1 MSKQYNMSTVID
13 FLIPELQA
21 ELATQQHNATG
32 TASASLVAERDDEG
46 YLIKGVGYLY
56 WVNYGRKAG
65 KWPPL
70 DVIRRWVE
78 LKGIASG
85 KAVASV
91 AFLIGRAIM
100 RKGTPA
106 KPYVAWGDGNSIER
120 KDFITRTILRNN
132 DKIVEAVGK
141 DWEGI
146 VFEKFNLEASKAT

>member
-1 MSKQYNMSTVID
+1 MSTVID

-21 ELATQQHNATG
+21 EIAAQQHNATG
-32 TASASLVAERDDEG
+32 TASASLVVERDPDG
-46 YLIKGVGYLY
+46 YVIKGVGYLY
-56 WVNYGRKAG
+56 WVNFGRKAG
-65 KWPPL
+65 KFPPL

-100 RKGTPA
+100 RKGIPA
-106 KPYVAWGDGNSIER
+106 KPYVNWGEGNSLER
-120 KDFITRTILRNN
+120 KDFITRTIKRNN

-146 VFEKFNLEASKAT
+146 VFEKFNLEATKAS